1 MASEKVNDWVQILGI
16 VGIIGS
22 LVFVGLQ
29 LKQSQEIAI
38 ASQYQA
44 RLDSII
50 AVKGNLLQSD
60 SLIDVSR
67 KVENGEPLGQM
78 DIYVLDLA
86 VGQAFD
92 LWETNHF
99 QYVNGFVSEEHWQ
112 GVLREIDMSLGELY
126 VPEFW
131 ASNRLSYRESFAEII
146 DSRFEAQRNQNS
158 AQ

>member
-1 MASEKVNDWVQILGI
+1 MASEKLNDWVQILGM

-60 SLIDVSR
+60 SLIDVTR
-67 KVENGEPLGQM
+67 KVENDEPLNEM
-78 DIYVLDLA
+78 DILVLDLA
-86 VGQAFD
+86 VGQVFD

-99 QYVNGFVSEEHWQ
+99 QYVSGFISEEHWQ
-112 GVLREIDMSLGELY
+112 GVLREIDMSFGKLY

-131 ASNRLSYRESFAEII
+131 ASNRLGYRESFAEII
-146 DSRFEAQRNQNS
+146 DSRFEAKRKQNS
-158 AQ
+158 AP

>member
-1 MASEKVNDWVQILGI
+1 VKETGWKDIAELIGI
-16 VGIIGS
+16 VAIVAS
-22 LVFVGLQ
+22 LIFVGLQ

-38 ASQYQA
+38 SSQYQA

-60 SLIDVSR
+60 SLIDVTR

-78 DIYVLDLA
+78 DILVLELA

-99 QYVNGFVSEEHWQ
+99 QYVGGFISEEHWQ
-112 GVLREIDMSLGELY
+112 GVLREIDMSLGNLY

-146 DSRFEAQRNQNS
+146 DTKFEAQRNQNS